1 MESALLRRIGGCL
14 LLAAAAVSCSSS
26 PPPPKSVAPQ
36 IPTEGETRSLEA
48 LVGRWDGEYNN
59 PVNGRKGSIVLE
71 CFSGGKEAHGDILMI
86 PPDSKVKIPSP
97 EETIRTM
104 PQVLEINF
112 IQAAGGQI
120 SGTVGPYED
129 PGSRCRAHSVFT
141 GTMQGDT
148 IKGTFRTECLTSTGE
163 PDSSVPFTSGTWHV
177 TRTRH

>member
-1 MESALLRRIGGCL
+1 MRTTIFSGIGGCL
-14 LLAAAAVSCSSS
+14 LAAAAAVSCSSS

-48 LVGRWDGEYNN
+48 LVGRWDGEYSN

-71 CFSGGKEAHGDILMI
+71 VFSGGKEAHGDILMI
-86 PPDSKVKIPSP
+86 PPGSKQRVPSA

-112 IQAAGGQI
+112 IQAAGGDV

-129 PGSRCRAHSVFT
+129 PESHCRAHSVFT
-141 GTMQGDT
+141 GTIQGDT
-148 IKGTFRTECLTSTGE
+148 IKGTFRTECLTPSGE
-163 PDSSVPFTSGTWHV
+163 PDSNVPFTSGTWLV
-177 TRTRH
+177 TRTKR

>member
-1 MESALLRRIGGCL
+1 MRRTFLSEIGGCL
-14 LLAAAAVSCSSS
+14 LVAAAVSCSSS
-26 PPPPKSVAPQ
+26 PSPPKSVAPE

-48 LVGRWDGEYNN
+48 LVGRWDGEYKN

-71 CFSGGKEAHGDILMI
+71 VFSGGKEAHGDILMI
-86 PPDSKVKIPSP
+86 PPEAKVKIPSP

-129 PGSRCRAHSVFT
+129 PDSRCRAHSVFT
-141 GTMQGDT
+141 GAMQGDT
-148 IKGTFRTECLTSTGE
+148 INGTFRTECLTSSGE
-163 PDSSVPFTSGTWHV
+163 PDSSIPFTSGTWLV
-177 TRTRH
+177 TRTKKG